1 VFDTNWCKRAAR
13 GLITSV
19 IAAVLIL
26 SLAAC
31 GDRTAPSGTPGDLK
45 PGSGENAVKIAEVS
59 PPQVIQELRQ
69 ALETYQPQV
78 AVLSPQPNEV
88 LEDNTV
94 TVQLQV
100 QDLPIFK
107 DPQLGQGPHLQV
119 FLDNQP
125 YQAVYDPN
133 QPLIYKDLAP
143 GTHTIRVF
151 ASRPWD
157 ESFKNEGA
165 YAQTTFHIFTKTDDN
180 SPNPDQPLL
189 TYSSPQASYGA
200 EPIMLDFY
208 LTNAP
213 LHLVAQENPED
224 DIADWRIR
232 CTINGESFIIDEWQP
247 IYLTGFKP
255 GKNWV
260 QLELLDE
267 LGNPVN
273 NAFNNIVR
281 LITYEPNGTDTLSQ
295 LVRGELSAALARGIV
310 DPNYT
315 PKTPE
320 PTPTPTLEPAVEAT
334 PAPTPTLE
342 PAVEA
347 TPAPTPTP
355 EPAVEATP
363 APTPTLEPA
372 VEATPAPT
380 PTLEPETVAPTA
392 PTSEETPATP
402 TVEVEPTKPAETE
415 PIAPKAL
422 EKPRF
427 GGFFNWFRRPDTAQ
441 PSPTPPAPNAIATPT
456 PPLTPP
462 PAVQKPEM
470 PAFPKALA
478 PETPT
483 LSPTKLDEKES
494 DKSES
499 FDRLKSPSA
508 VELQPAPS
516 LPPTLPEIIE
526 TPTPPLTPPPA
537 VQKPEMSPFPKAL
550 APETPPLSPTKLD
563 EKESDKSESF
573 DRLKSPSAVELQPY
587 PSLPPTLPEIIQT
600 PTPQSIAPSTPPS
613 PPETP
618 ISPKA
623 EPTETPQEA
632 KSGELSNPASIP
644 TIIEVETT
652 PSLPP
657 TLPEI
662 IETPTPEEISVRSKS
677 LPQIDSPASQ
687 TEPKA
692 EVTKTPE
699 AKPNQSV
706 ETAQESPKSSG
717 TTQIYKLFQRFREPR
732 TPIQ

>member
-1 VFDTNWCKRAAR
+1 MFDTNWCKRAAR

-334 PAPTPTLE
+334 PAPTPT
-342 PAVEA
+342 P
-347 TPAPTPTP
+347 
-355 EPAVEATP
+355 
-363 APTPTLEPA
+363 EPA

-483 LSPTKLDEKES
+483 
-494 DKSES
+494 
-499 FDRLKSPSA
+499 
-508 VELQPAPS
+508 
-516 LPPTLPEIIE
+516 
-526 TPTPPLTPPPA
+526 
-537 VQKPEMSPFPKAL
+537 
-550 APETPPLSPTKLD
+550 LSPTKLD